1 MKEANKKESKEK
13 RGRSLATKLYGLI
26 GVLVAVMVI
35 ICIGNLILV
44 NRQKETTRAL
54 SEGQINDLKDVTT
67 IIADLQE
74 AQKSFYGYLEVD
86 DKTQK
91 SAFMDEYTKAKEDA
105 VKTFNSFSERVPK
118 ESKDQFMSFYNFV
131 QEGIADMDD
140 VIKLAGTAG
149 ADSDQIQ
156 SKIAK
161 MQDTM
166 NQISTNMSNMSSDCS
181 DRIAGSKASVDSGFN
196 VSSITSA
203 VTLAIIIILAIII
216 FIVIERAVI
225 RPLRN
230 STKRLNEIV
239 GKIEAGNGDLTER
252 LDITSDDEIGQISK
266 GINMF
271 IETLQ
276 RAMYNIRNGS
286 GTLSNSVNEIGV
298 RIREADDSK
307 STANG
312 IQEISEM
319 VTKSVNSLAQNA
331 SKMLDY
337 IHQVILKDYEVMV
350 GTGTNYHDNAERFK
364 KMMQELQKSASQ
376 VKQTMDVVVNSVDGV
391 KSTIAESST
400 GVENV
405 AINSTDLVS
414 DISNIAQHME
424 SNQQIVESLQK
435 EISRFKN
442 I

>member
-1 MKEANKKESKEK
+1 
-13 RGRSLATKLYGLI
+13 
-26 GVLVAVMVI
+26 
-35 ICIGNLILV
+35 
-44 NRQKETTRAL
+44 
-54 SEGQINDLKDVTT
+54 
-67 IIADLQE
+67 
-74 AQKSFYGYLEVD
+74 
-86 DKTQK
+86 
-91 SAFMDEYTKAKEDA
+91 
-105 VKTFNSFSERVPK
+105 
-118 ESKDQFMSFYNFV
+118 
-131 QEGIADMDD
+131 
-140 VIKLAGTAG
+140 
-149 ADSDQIQ
+149 
-156 SKIAK
+156 
-161 MQDTM
+161 
-166 NQISTNMSNMSSDCS
+166 
-181 DRIAGSKASVDSGFN
+181 
-196 VSSITSA
+196 
-203 VTLAIIIILAIII
+203 
-216 FIVIERAVI
+216 
-225 RPLRN
+225 
-230 STKRLNEIV
+230 
-239 GKIEAGNGDLTER
+239 
-252 LDITSDDEIGQISK
+252 
-266 GINMF
+266 
-271 IETLQ
+271 
-276 RAMYNIRNGS
+276 MYNIRNGS

-298 RIREADDSK
+298 RIREADDKVTNTSATMEEMSAGVQHITEIVTDINDEVGRVGDEVTNITGQTKEGLLLAEEIKDKAIELRENALTSQKNTDAMVSDITTGLEQAIKDSHKVDKINELTDNILNVSSQTNLLALNASIEAARAGEAGKGFAVVAEEIRVLADDSK

-364 KMMQELQKSASQ
+364 EMMQELQKSASQ

-424 SNQQIVESLQK
+424 SNQQIVESLQN

>member
-13 RGRSLATKLYGLI
+13 RGRSLATRLYGLI

-166 NQISTNMSNMSSDCS
+166 NQISTNMNNMSSDCS

-203 VTLAIIIILAIII
+203 VMLAIIIILAIII

-239 GKIEAGNGDLTER
+239 GKSKLETE
-252 LDITSDDEIGQISK
+252 I
-266 GINMF
+266 
-271 IETLQ
+271 
-276 RAMYNIRNGS
+276 
-286 GTLSNSVNEIGV
+286 
-298 RIREADDSK
+298 
-307 STANG
+307 
-312 IQEISEM
+312 
-319 VTKSVNSLAQNA
+319 
-331 SKMLDY
+331 
-337 IHQVILKDYEVMV
+337 
-350 GTGTNYHDNAERFK
+350 
-364 KMMQELQKSASQ
+364 LQK
-376 VKQTMDVVVNSVDGV
+376 GL
-391 KSTIAESST
+391 I
-400 GVENV
+400 
-405 AINSTDLVS
+405 
-414 DISNIAQHME
+414 
-424 SNQQIVESLQK
+424 
-435 EISRFKN
+435 
-442 I
+442 